1 MKLFRKRKPENA
13 EEEDDLLSDGD
24 PAEEGS
30 IRDVTEAATEGST
43 DPPAQTGAF
52 APALDPVAQ
61 MRADAAAEV
70 ASENPLEGAPAT
82 PQAGDLESSLL
93 DIFTEAKEEMEEAT
107 LASQL
112 PDIPIQEL
120 LGDLVTLSQCLG
132 VKPRPRLSVS
142 PLEEGELSIDPDEGG
157 K

>member
-13 EEEDDLLSDGD
+13 EEEDDLLSDAD
-24 PAEEGS
+24 TAEEDS
-30 IRDVTEAATEGST
+30 VRDVTEAATGAST
-43 DPPAQTGAF
+43 DPPAQTGVV
-52 APALDPVAQ
+52 PADDPIAQ
-61 MRADAAAEV
+61 MRADAAAE
-70 ASENPLEGAPAT
+70 AAAAENPLEGAPAT